1 MREYIEAM
9 PGWKSVTGSSHEGD
23 AADVT
28 AYDRMRGA
36 QAALLFVELRKH
48 EVSAE
53 LHVYAKGG
61 HGYGIRPSSLPVSTW
76 HHRLADWLKR
86 LE

>member
-1 MREYIEAM
+1 VR
-9 PGWKSVTGSSHEGD
+9 VTEETPPTFL
-23 AADVT
+23 AVT
-28 AYDRMRGA
+28 ADDRMRGA
-36 QAALLFVELRKH
+36 QAALLFVELREH